1 MGGTRV
7 RGARA
12 VAPSDEVPALPASWR
27 SLLAPYGRP
36 STVRSLVQLV
46 TTAALFV
53 VGWWAMLH
61 TLRVSYWLTLLVAL
75 LEGGLLIRLFIMFH
89 DCVHGSFFR
98 SQAANDFVGRILG
111 VVTLTPYRYWRRN
124 HLLHHATSG
133 NLDRRGYGDVDT
145 LTVKEYLALST
156 WGRACYRFSRNPLV
170 YLVVGPPYLFLL
182 KHRLPIGMPLS
193 WRKEW
198 GSILWNNLAIAAVI
212 WAMSSVVGFGTFVS
226 IQMPVFLVS
235 TIAGI
240 WLFYVQHQFSGTYWR
255 REDRWDFT
263 EACMAGSSLLELPR
277 PLRWATANIE
287 IHHIHHLCSAI
298 PNYRLRRC
306 MEEVE
311 GLPEPR
317 RLSLWQ
323 SFRCARLSLWEEQEG
338 RLIGFRHLRAR
349 QAIGA

>member
-27 SLLAPYGRP
+27 PLLAPYGRP
-36 STVRSLVQLV
+36 STVHSLVQLV

-145 LTVKEYLALST
+145 LTVKEYQALSA

-212 WAMSSVVGFGTFVS
+212 LAMSNAVGFRTFVS

-240 WLFYVQHQFSGTYWR
+240 WLFYVQHQFGGTYWR

-263 EACMAGSSLLELPR
+263 EACMAGSSLLEVPR
-277 PLRWATANIE
+277 PLRWATASIE

-323 SFRCARLSLWEEQEG
+323 SFRCARLSLWDEREE
-338 RLIGFRHLRAR
+338 RLIGFRHLRAK
-349 QAIGA
+349 QAISA